1 VNVNATHH
9 YQSTHVDTSGMGVSG
24 GMYTAPAGRRRGYP
38 PSMTCAQRDALI
50 MTGGPRPNGF
60 TGLWG
65 DRYYVRGVER
75 PEMRNAGAFGM
86 VRT

>member
-1 VNVNATHH
+1 
-9 YQSTHVDTSGMGVSG
+9 MGVSG

-38 PSMTCAQRDALI
+38 SSMPRAQRDALI
-50 MTGGPRPNGF
+50 ADERPRPNGF

-86 VRT
+86 IRKGLP